1 MAQDDPQAS
10 KRPPRPLSP
19 HIQIYKR
26 EINMVMSILHRI
38 TGAALYFGTVLL
50 AWWLVAAASGAEH
63 FARAN
68 GLLASPLGL
77 LVMFGFT
84 WALMHHLL
92 GGVRHLIWDTGW
104 GFDLES
110 IDRISWATAIGSAG
124 LTVAIW
130 LWAIIGKGV
139 L

>member
-1 MAQDDPQAS
+1 MDWKVPD
-10 KRPPRPLSP
+10 RL
-19 HIQIYKR
+19 Y
-26 EINMVMSILHRI
+26 RI

-50 AWWLVAAASGAEH
+50 AWWLVAAASGPEH
-63 FARAN
+63 FNRAN

-130 LWAIIGKGV
+130 LWAIFGKGV